1 LSEYTSYAHLWIV
14 NGWTFFEAKHVFR
27 LCSIVHP
34 YGHLKH
40 YFTLFCTLRR
50 VEFEYKDGY
59 AVEDSLKS
67 YAK

>member
-1 LSEYTSYAHLWIV
+1 
-14 NGWTFFEAKHVFR
+14 VFR